1 MMDEKELQ
9 EEILSLGP
17 GYKERPRWQVWAA
30 RAGLVIVIIGVI
42 LYYYHIAKGGI

>member
-1 MMDEKELQ
+1 MEEKDIQ
-9 EEILSLGP
+9 EEIILQES

-30 RAGLVIVIIGVI
+30 RVGLVIVIIGVA